1 MYTLITSATTAQAQ
15 KLKNSLQQPNVI
27 LGDYR
32 ELPAFM
38 LKSAGLLKLPNPA
51 SVSYAHEMLTLC
63 LDKQIDTI
71 YALNNEEQKLLK
83 EAEQLFGEFGILVH
97 RS

>member
-1 MYTLITSATTAQAQ
+1 MYTLITSATSAQAQ
-15 KLKNSLQQPNVI
+15 KLKNSLQQSNVI

-83 EAEQLFGEFGILVH
+83 EAELLFGEFGILVH